1 MLLLQNWTLSLI
13 FSAGL
18 IAFNN
23 DFDNR
28 LAVWL
33 AWYLLSSVGTVLS
46 RSFIRYGAGWLRNR
60 GYNTRRVAVA
70 GDLPAG
76 QMLLDSFRHEPWL
89 GFEVAG
95 SITTQSTEKLRDW
108 AGNLQQLVD
117 DAKASRIHNVYIAM
131 SMSDGASV
139 KTGA

>member
-33 AWYLLSSVGTVLS
+33 AWYLLSSVGLVLS

-95 SITTQSTEKLRDW
+95 SITTQSPKTPATGPVICNNWWTTPKLHAFITFISPCR
-108 AGNLQQLVD
+108 
-117 DAKASRIHNVYIAM
+117 
-131 SMSDGASV
+131 
-139 KTGA
+139 

>member
-1 MLLLQNWTLSLI
+1 M
-13 FSAGL
+13 
-18 IAFNN
+18 
-23 DFDNR
+23 
-28 LAVWL
+28 
-33 AWYLLSSVGTVLS
+33 LS

-95 SITTQSTEKLRDW
+95 IYHDPIPEKLPRL
-108 AGNLQQLVD
+108 G
-117 DAKASRIHNVYIAM
+117 R
-131 SMSDGASV
+131 
-139 KTGA
+139 